1 MTIDYKTNNYV
12 KIGNYTNL
20 MAEIPKTRTESGPA
34 KLCPFM
40 EPLMTKLALTHPEWT
55 IVGSQPRWHLNDEFF
70 QVQKFTIYAGHEI
83 VGRINRD
90 GWRDDGS
97 DYKYEIFNDRVRQT
111 RERSGGMRTKDMKKA
126 LKAIDKF
133 FFTTT
138 DEERRFKAV
147 SEMASHINSVTWG
160 TQRALAD
167 VYNLLMPAMANYIV
181 SNMDELRPVLEERG
195 VGASTLDKLAA
206 KLEPYNSMV
215 EVSTAR
221 ANKTGTIVTIV
232 KDRYMLMHD
241 SDPTTHVIVTSQQ
254 MDPAMAGKIA
264 ILKVYDNDKDP
275 LDGVGMRLN
284 AHTFY
289 VLP

>member
-20 MAEIPKTRTESGPA
+20 VAEIPKTRTETGPV

-40 EPLMTKLALTHPEWT
+40 EPLITKLALTHPEWT
-55 IVGSQPRWHLNDEFF
+55 IVGGSPRWHTNEEFF

-83 VGRINRD
+83 VGRVLRD
-90 GWRDDGS
+90 GWRDSGE
-97 DYKYEIFNDRVRQT
+97 DYKYEIFNERVRQS

-126 LKAIDKF
+126 LKAIDGF
-133 FFTTT
+133 FAPTTA
-138 DEERRFKAV
+138 EERRSKAV
-147 SEMASHINSVTWG
+147 TEMGSHLQSAAWKA
-160 TQRALAD
+160 QRELND
-167 VYNLLMPAMANYIV
+167 VFTLLMPAMANYIV
-181 SNMDELRPVLEERG
+181 SNMDELRPALEGRG
-195 VGASTLDKLAA
+195 VGASTLDKLVA
-206 KLEPYNSMV
+206 KLEPYNSMAEINAARSSKSGTTVVLV
-215 EVSTAR
+215 E
-221 ANKTGTIVTIV
+221 
-232 KDRYMLMHD
+232 DRYMLMHD

-264 ILKVYDNDKDP
+264 ILKVYDNDEDP

-284 AHTFY
+284 SYTFY

>member
-1 MTIDYKTNNYV
+1 MTIDYKKYDYT

-20 MAEIPKTRTESGPA
+20 MVAIPKERRETAPVHM
-34 KLCPFM
+34 CPFM
-40 EPLMTKLALTHPEWT
+40 EPLISKLALTHPEWT
-55 IVGSQPRWHLNDEFF
+55 IVGLDPMWTRDVL
-70 QVQKFTIYAGHEI
+70 QVKRFTIYEGNDV

-90 GWRDDGS
+90 GWHEEDF
-97 DYKYEIFNDRVRQT
+97 KYEILNDRVRQV

-126 LKAIDKF
+126 LKAIDQF

-147 SEMASHINSVTWG
+147 SEMGSHINSVTWG
-160 TQRALAD
+160 THRALTD
-167 VYNLLMPAMANYIV
+167 VFLLLMPAMANYIV
-181 SNMDELRPVLEERG
+181 SNIDELRPALEERG

-206 KLEPYNSMV
+206 KLEPYNSMA
-215 EVSTAR
+215 EISAAR

-241 SDPTTHVIVTSQQ
+241 SDPTTHAIVTSQQ

-264 ILKVYDNDKDP
+264 ILKVYDNDEDP

>member
-1 MTIDYKTNNYV
+1 MNIDYKKYDYT

-20 MAEIPKTRTESGPA
+20 MVAIPKERRETAPA
-34 KLCPFM
+34 QMCPFM
-40 EPLMTKLALTHPEWT
+40 EPFISKLALTHPEWT
-55 IVGSQPRWHLNDEFF
+55 IVGVDPMWTRDVLQVKRFFIYEGND
-70 QVQKFTIYAGHEI
+70 V
-83 VGRINRD
+83 VGRVNRD
-90 GWRDDGS
+90 GWHEEDF
-97 DYKYEIFNDRVRQT
+97 KYEILNDRVRQT
-111 RERSGGMRTKDMKKA
+111 RERGGGMRTKDMKKA
-126 LKAIDKF
+126 LKAIDQF

-147 SEMASHINSVTWG
+147 GDMTSHINSVTWG
-160 TQRALAD
+160 THRALTD
-167 VYNLLMPAMANYIV
+167 VFLLLMPAMANYIV
-181 SNMDELRPVLEERG
+181 SNIDELRPALEERG

-206 KLEPYNSMV
+206 KLEPYNSMA
-215 EVSTAR
+215 EISAAR

-241 SDPTTHVIVTSQQ
+241 SDPTTHAIVTSQQ

-264 ILKVYDNDKDP
+264 ILKVYDNDEEP
-275 LDGVGMRLN
+275 LEGVGMRVN

>member
-264 ILKVYDNDKDP
+264 ILKVYDNDEDP